1 MRIWVRF
8 KTVWIFRMA
17 KQMLTTD
24 IRKNSLPSPEFA
36 DSLEAK
42 MAKRPLQENGEF
54 SRDEEAAHVEVEEKK
69 PSQKEV
75 VAKQWVT
82 GRHPYDAYSLTHT
95 VFNIEFP
102 NIYFS

>member
-1 MRIWVRF
+1 
-8 KTVWIFRMA
+8 MA

-36 DSLEAK
+36 DSLETK

-75 VAKQWVT
+75 VAKHTTPV
-82 GRHPYDAYSLTHT
+82 HPPHPVIQKETNKKNKTKNMAQKL
-95 VFNIEFP
+95 P
-102 NIYFS
+102 K